1 MKKHNVKKMMRN
13 VEKKRK
19 RVGMHVFMGSAE
31 EMAQRGKQ
39 LLRMKMRHQ
48 TVVFFDIDD
57 TLIHSRSYQPIQPIV
72 DLLRTAHANRLHIVI
87 ITARPDHASNRLFTQ
102 KELAALGIPY
112 HLLYLCPVSRRSG
125 YDEFKR
131 ECRRNALHQLNAHPL
146 FSIGD
151 RDWDFGEHGGIGLWI
166 QDE

>member
-1 MKKHNVKKMMRN
+1 
-13 VEKKRK
+13 
-19 RVGMHVFMGSAE
+19 MGTAR

-39 LLRMKMRHQ
+39 LLQMRMRHQ

-57 TLIHSRSYQPIQPIV
+57 TLLHTHTNQPIAPVI
-72 DLLRTAHANRLHIVI
+72 DLLRTAHSLGLHIVV
-87 ITARPDHASNRLFTQ
+87 ITARPDYSANHFYTQ

-112 HLLYLCPVSRRSG
+112 HLLYMCPVSHRSG
-125 YDEFKR
+125 MDEFKR
-131 ECRRNALHQLNAHPL
+131 ECRLKALRQLHAHPV

-166 QDE
+166 QS